1 MQVTVTA
8 FKSNPDKYLNL
19 AQTED
24 IWITKRGKVYRKLVN
39 PNFSNVAAFS
49 GALAGLVP
57 ADLDRDAIREE
68 RLADMMAKY
77 AALERPKE
85 ERKMNTEMR
94 RKDRQLTDEEA
105 IALLKNGEYGIVSVV
120 CPDGT
125 PYGRPTSYAYA
136 DGVLYFHGTAEDSLF
151 RRCIQH
157 EPRAC
162 FTVVGET
169 QVLPAKFSTKYESVV
184 AFGTISECPDKHAGL
199 MKLVEKYSP
208 EYLEAG
214 SKYADSAPEK
224 VAVYAMQI
232 ESFTGKARRKG

>member
-1 MQVTVTA
+1 MQVTVTE
-8 FKSNPDKYLNL
+8 FKASLDKYLNL
-19 AQTED
+19 AQAED
-24 IWITKRGKVYRKLVN
+24 IWITKHGKIYCKLVN
-39 PNFSNVAAFS
+39 PIFSNVRAIS
-49 GALAGLVP
+49 GALAGLFP
-57 ADLDRDAIREE
+57 ADYDRDAMREE
-68 RLADMMAKY
+68 RLADMMEKY
-77 AALERPKE
+77 AALEHPKE
-85 ERKMNTEMR
+85 ERTMNTEMR

-136 DGVLYFHGTAEDSLF
+136 DGILYFHGTVEDSLF

-184 AFGTISECPDKHAGL
+184 AFGNISECPDKHAGL

-208 EYLEAG
+208 ECLEAG
-214 SKYADSAPEK
+214 SKYADSALEK
-224 VAVYAMQI
+224 VAVYAMEI
-232 ESFTGKARRKG
+232 TSYTGKARRKG